1 MDVQSPVNAR
11 DETIRQIMLLSH
23 ERGQELSTD
32 DVLREAKRLTKYL
45 KKSGIK
51 NVDLDYSLLYLLDL
65 LESKDD

>member
-1 MDVQSPVNAR
+1 MNAR